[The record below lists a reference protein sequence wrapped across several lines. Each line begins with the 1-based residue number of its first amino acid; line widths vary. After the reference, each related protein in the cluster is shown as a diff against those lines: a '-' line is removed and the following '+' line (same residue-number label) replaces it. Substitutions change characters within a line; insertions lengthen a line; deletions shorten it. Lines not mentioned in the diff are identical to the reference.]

1 MAKPGFLVS
10 FAGISRDDSR
20 VHRIRNWAEDL
31 YLQANRNG
39 WGTVENLDAA
49 VDTVCVVAS
58 SPRALGN
65 LAGAIK
71 RSLRH
76 HNLLEDAVVEKL
88 SGSLGSAHS

>member
-1 MAKPGFLVS
+1 VARPGFLVT
-10 FAGISRDDSR
+10 FAVMGREDSA

-31 YLQANRNG
+31 YRQANQNG
-39 WGTVENLDAA
+39 WGTVENPDTA

-65 LAGAIK
+65 LAGAVR

-76 HNLLEDAVVEKL
+76 HKLLDDAVVEKL
-88 SGSLGSAHS
+88 SGSAQS